1 MPEKERENDGSSKHS
16 IHKDTAMKRID
27 FMRTLAVFQA
37 LIGFMMLGEIHAAE
51 VISAHGIAMNGT
63 PRYSEGFKHF
73 DYVNPEAPKGGK
85 VRLSSIGTF
94 DSFNGFISKGVSA
107 DGIGMIYETLTT
119 GSSDEPFTEY
129 GLLAEKIEYPSDRKW
144 VIYHLNPKAR
154 FHDGEPVKPE
164 DVIFTFNTLLEKGA
178 PFYKS
183 YYGEIKKVEK
193 LGPQKVKFHFDPETT
208 NRELVLITGQLP
220 VLPKHY
226 WEGRDFSKSSLEPPL
241 GSGAYK
247 IKKFEAGKYII
258 YERVKNHWAEE
269 LPVHLGMNNFDEVRY
284 DYYRDATVALEA
296 FKAGEYDFREENNSK
311 LWATAYTGKSF
322 DQNLVIRDEISHE
335 LPRGMQGFA
344 FNTRKSIF
352 KDRKVR
358 EALGYAFDFEWSNKN
373 LFYGQYRRSPSYFT
387 NSDLASSGLPSE
399 AELKYLRPLKD
410 HLPEEV
416 FSKAYV
422 LPKTDGSGNI
432 RKQLRKASQLLKEAG
447 WEVKDGKRIHTE
459 SGKALEFEILLI
471 SPAFER
477 IVLPFS
483 KNLERLGVKA
493 SVRVVDTAQY
503 INRIRAFEFDM
514 MVMVIGQSLSPGNE
528 QNNYWHSD
536 AAERNGSR
544 NFMGIQNPAVDE
556 LITKVIQ
563 APDREALVNSTRA
576 LDRALLWGH
585 YVIPHWHINYYR
597 LSYWNKFSRPKITP
611 KYGLGFFTWWIDEEK
626 QNTLFS
632 KKPELKN

>member
-1 MPEKERENDGSSKHS
+1 M
-16 IHKDTAMKRID
+16 RI
-27 FMRTLAVFQA
+27 LAVFQA

-226 WEGRDFSKSSLEPPL
+226 WEERDFSKSSLEPPL

-269 LPVHLGMNNFDEVRY
+269 LPVHLGMNNF
-284 DYYRDATVALEA
+284 
-296 FKAGEYDFREENNSK
+296 
-311 LWATAYTGKSF
+311 
-322 DQNLVIRDEISHE
+322 H
-335 LPRGMQGFA
+335 
-344 FNTRKSIF
+344 
-352 KDRKVR
+352 
-358 EALGYAFDFEWSNKN
+358 
-373 LFYGQYRRSPSYFT
+373 
-387 NSDLASSGLPSE
+387 
-399 AELKYLRPLKD
+399 
-410 HLPEEV
+410 
-416 FSKAYV
+416 
-422 LPKTDGSGNI
+422 
-432 RKQLRKASQLLKEAG
+432 
-447 WEVKDGKRIHTE
+447 
-459 SGKALEFEILLI
+459 
-471 SPAFER
+471 
-477 IVLPFS
+477 
-483 KNLERLGVKA
+483 
-493 SVRVVDTAQY
+493 
-503 INRIRAFEFDM
+503 
-514 MVMVIGQSLSPGNE
+514 
-528 QNNYWHSD
+528 
-536 AAERNGSR
+536 
-544 NFMGIQNPAVDE
+544 
-556 LITKVIQ
+556 
-563 APDREALVNSTRA
+563 
-576 LDRALLWGH
+576 
-585 YVIPHWHINYYR
+585 
-597 LSYWNKFSRPKITP
+597 
-611 KYGLGFFTWWIDEEK
+611 
-626 QNTLFS
+626 
-632 KKPELKN
+632 

>member
-1 MPEKERENDGSSKHS
+1 VPEEKRENDGSSKHS
-16 IHKDTAMKRID
+16 TQKDTAMKRID

-37 LIGFMMLGEIHAAE
+37 MIGFMMLGEIHAAE

-193 LGPQKVKFHFDPETT
+193 LGTHKVKFHFDPETT

-226 WEGRDFSKSSLEPPL
+226 WEGRDFSKSSLEPPM

-322 DQNLVIRDEISHE
+322 DQKLVIRDEISHE

-344 FNTRKSIF
+344 FNTRKTIF

-399 AELKYLRPLKD
+399 AELKFLRPLKD

-422 LPKTDGSGNI
+422 LPKTDESGNI

-459 SGKALEFEILLI
+459 SGRALEFEILLI

-544 NFMGIQNPAVDE
+544 NFMGIQNPAIDE

>member
-1 MPEKERENDGSSKHS
+1 
-16 IHKDTAMKRID
+16 MKKMD
-27 FMRTLAVFQA
+27 FMKVVVVFHV
-37 LIGFMMLGEIHAAE
+37 LIGFLMLGQVSAEE
-51 VISAHGIAMNGT
+51 VISSHAIAMNGT
-63 PRYSEGFKHF
+63 PRYGEDFKHF

-183 YYGEIKKVEK
+183 YYGEIQKVEK
-193 LGPQKVKFHFDPETT
+193 LGPKQVKFHFDPNTT

-241 GSGAYK
+241 GSGAYQVGE
-247 IKKFEAGKYII
+247 FEAGKYII
-258 YERVKNHWAEE
+258 YKRVKNHWAEE
-269 LPVHLGMNNFDEVRY
+269 LPVHRGMNNFDEVRY

-296 FKAGEYDFREENNSK
+296 YKAGEYDFREENNSK
-311 LWATAYTGKSF
+311 LWATAYKGESF
-322 DQNLVIRDEISHE
+322 EQKLLIRDEISHE

-344 FNTRKSIF
+344 FNLRRSKF

-358 EALGYAFDFEWSNKN
+358 EAIGYAFDFEWSNKN
-373 LFYGQYRRSPSYFT
+373 LFYGQYKRTDSFFE
-387 NSDLASSGLPSE
+387 NSELASSGLPSQE
-399 AELKYLRPLKD
+399 ELEILEPFRKD
-410 HLPEEV
+410 LPDEV
-416 FSKAYV
+416 FTKEFKPPV
-422 LPKTDGSGNI
+422 TDGSGNI
-432 RKQLRKASQLLKEAG
+432 RKQLLAASKLLKAAG
-447 WEVKDGKRIHTE
+447 WEIKDGKRVNSKTGE
-459 SGKALEFEILLI
+459 ELKFEILLI

-477 IVLPFS
+477 IVLPFK
-483 KNLERLGVKA
+483 KNLERMGIEA
-493 SVRVVDTAQY
+493 SVRVVDTSQY
-503 INRIRAFEFDM
+503 VNRIRSFDFDVF
-514 MVMVIGQSLSPGNE
+514 VMVIGQSLSPGNE
-528 QNNYWHSD
+528 QDNYWSCK
-536 AAERNGSR
+536 AAETSGARNY
-544 NFMGIQNPAVDE
+544 MGICNPAIDK
-556 LITKVIQ
+556 LIRLVIE
-563 APDREALVNSTRA
+563 APDRNQLIYSTRA

-585 YVIPHWHINYYR
+585 YVVPHWHINYYR
-597 LSYWNKFSRPKITP
+597 LSYWNKFSRPDITP
-611 KYGLGFFTWWIDEEK
+611 KYSLGFFTWWVDDAKEK
-626 QNTLFS
+626 TMLEN
-632 KKPELKN
+632 K

>member
-1 MPEKERENDGSSKHS
+1 M
-16 IHKDTAMKRID
+16 
-27 FMRTLAVFQA
+27 
-37 LIGFMMLGEIHAAE
+37 
-51 VISAHGIAMNGT
+51 
-63 PRYSEGFKHF
+63 
-73 DYVNPEAPKGGK
+73 
-85 VRLSSIGTF
+85 RLSSIGTF

-119 GSSDEPFTEY
+119 GSSDEPITEY
-129 GLLAEKIEYPSDRKW
+129 GLRAEKIEYPSYRKW
-144 VIYHLNPKAR
+144 VIYHLNPKSR

-208 NRELVLITGQLP
+208 NRELVLITCQLP
-220 VLPKHY
+220 VLPQHY

-399 AELKYLRPLKD
+399 AELKFLRPLKD

-459 SGKALEFEILLI
+459 SGRALEFEILLI

-544 NFMGIQNPAVDE
+544 NFMGIQNPAIDE

-626 QNTLFS
+626 QNTLYY
-632 KKPELKN
+632 KKPQLKN

>member
-1 MPEKERENDGSSKHS
+1 MPEEERENDGSSKHS
-16 IHKDTAMKRID
+16 TDKDTAMKRID
-27 FMRTLAVFQA
+27 FMRTLAVSQA

-226 WEGRDFSKSSLEPPL
+226 WEGRDFSKSSLELPL

-399 AELKYLRPLKD
+399 AELKFLRPLKD

-483 KNLERLGVKA
+483 KNLERRGVKA
-493 SVRVVDTAQY
+493 SGRVVDTAQY

-544 NFMGIQNPAVDE
+544 NFMGIQNPAIDD
-556 LITKVIQ
+556 LISKVIQ

-597 LSYWNKFSRPKITP
+597 LSYWNKFSRPK
-611 KYGLGFFTWWIDEEK
+611 
-626 QNTLFS
+626 NTT
-632 KKPELKN
+632 K

>member
-1 MPEKERENDGSSKHS
+1 MPEEKREKDGSSKHS
-16 IHKDTAMKRID
+16 TDKDTAMKRID
-27 FMRTLAVFQA
+27 FMRILAVSQA

-226 WEGRDFSKSSLEPPL
+226 WEGLDFSKSSLEPPL

-399 AELKYLRPLKD
+399 AELKFLRPLKD

-459 SGKALEFEILLI
+459 SGQALEFEILLI

-544 NFMGIQNPAVDE
+544 NFMGIQNPAIDE

>member
-1 MPEKERENDGSSKHS
+1 M
-16 IHKDTAMKRID
+16 
-27 FMRTLAVFQA
+27 
-37 LIGFMMLGEIHAAE
+37 
-51 VISAHGIAMNGT
+51 
-63 PRYSEGFKHF
+63 
-73 DYVNPEAPKGGK
+73 
-85 VRLSSIGTF
+85 
-94 DSFNGFISKGVSA
+94 
-107 DGIGMIYETLTT
+107 
-119 GSSDEPFTEY
+119 
-129 GLLAEKIEYPSDRKW
+129 
-144 VIYHLNPKAR
+144 
-154 FHDGEPVKPE
+154 
-164 DVIFTFNTLLEKGA
+164 
-178 PFYKS
+178 
-183 YYGEIKKVEK
+183 
-193 LGPQKVKFHFDPETT
+193 
-208 NRELVLITGQLP
+208 
-220 VLPKHY
+220 
-226 WEGRDFSKSSLEPPL
+226 
-241 GSGAYK
+241 
-247 IKKFEAGKYII
+247 
-258 YERVKNHWAEE
+258 
-269 LPVHLGMNNFDEVRY
+269 RY

-344 FNTRKSIF
+344 FNTRKTIF

-399 AELKYLRPLKD
+399 AELKLLKPLKD
-410 HLPEEV
+410 HLHEEV
-416 FSKAYV
+416 FSKAFV

-447 WEVKDGKRIHTE
+447 WEVKDGKRIHME
-459 SGKALEFEILLI
+459 SRKALEFEILLI

-493 SVRVVDTAQY
+493 SIRVVDTAQY
-503 INRIRAFEFDM
+503 INRIRAWEYDM
-514 MVMVIGQSLSPGNE
+514 MVMVIGQYLSPGNE

-544 NFMGIQNPAVDE
+544 NFMGIQNPAIDE

>member
-1 MPEKERENDGSSKHS
+1 
-16 IHKDTAMKRID
+16 
-27 FMRTLAVFQA
+27 MRTLAVFQA
-37 LIGFMMLGEIHAAE
+37 LIGFMILGEIHAAE

-399 AELKYLRPLKD
+399 AELELLRPLKD
-410 HLPEEV
+410 H
-416 FSKAYV
+416 
-422 LPKTDGSGNI
+422 SGNI

-544 NFMGIQNPAVDE
+544 NFMGIQNPAIDE

>member
-1 MPEKERENDGSSKHS
+1 MMDHRNIQYSKD
-16 IHKDTAMKRID
+16 KAMKRIN
-27 FMRTLAVFQA
+27 FMRILAIFQA

-144 VIYHLNPKAR
+144 VIYHLNPKAH

-193 LGPQKVKFHFDPETT
+193 LGAHKVKFHFDPETT

-399 AELKYLRPLKD
+399 AEMKFLRPLKD

-544 NFMGIQNPAVDE
+544 NFMGIQSPAIDE
-556 LITKVIQ
+556 LISKVIQ
-563 APDREALVNSTRA
+563 APGRGALVNSTRA

-597 LSYWNKFSRPKITP
+597 
-611 KYGLGFFTWWIDEEK
+611 
-626 QNTLFS
+626 
-632 KKPELKN
+632 

>member
-1 MPEKERENDGSSKHS
+1 MCIR
-16 IHKDTAMKRID
+16 
-27 FMRTLAVFQA
+27 
-37 LIGFMMLGEIHAAE
+37 
-51 VISAHGIAMNGT
+51 
-63 PRYSEGFKHF
+63 
-73 DYVNPEAPKGGK
+73 
-85 VRLSSIGTF
+85 
-94 DSFNGFISKGVSA
+94 DS
-107 DGIGMIYETLTT
+107 
-119 GSSDEPFTEY
+119 
-129 GLLAEKIEYPSDRKW
+129 
-144 VIYHLNPKAR
+144 
-154 FHDGEPVKPE
+154 
-164 DVIFTFNTLLEKGA
+164 
-178 PFYKS
+178 
-183 YYGEIKKVEK
+183 
-193 LGPQKVKFHFDPETT
+193 
-208 NRELVLITGQLP
+208 
-220 VLPKHY
+220 Y

-269 LPVHLGMNNFDEVRY
+269 LPVHLAMNNFDEVRY

-459 SGKALEFEILLI
+459 SGQALEFEILLI

-544 NFMGIQNPAVDE
+544 NFMGIQNPAIDE
-556 LITKVIQ
+556 LITKVC
-563 APDREALVNSTRA
+563 
-576 LDRALLWGH
+576 LL
-585 YVIPHWHINYYR
+585 YT
-597 LSYWNKFSRPKITP
+597 S
-611 KYGLGFFTWWIDEEK
+611 DAADDC
-626 QNTLFS
+626 
-632 KKPELKN
+632 

>member
-1 MPEKERENDGSSKHS
+1 
-16 IHKDTAMKRID
+16 MKRID
-27 FMRTLAVFQA
+27 FMRTLAVFQT

-241 GSGAYK
+241 GSGSYK

-387 NSDLASSGLPSE
+387 NSDLASSGMPSE
-399 AELKYLRPLKD
+399 AELKFLRPLKD

-422 LPKTDGSGNI
+422 LPKTDESGNI

-459 SGKALEFEILLI
+459 SGQAMEFEILLI

-544 NFMGIQNPAVDE
+544 NFMGIQNPAIDD
-556 LITKVIQ
+556 LISKVIQ